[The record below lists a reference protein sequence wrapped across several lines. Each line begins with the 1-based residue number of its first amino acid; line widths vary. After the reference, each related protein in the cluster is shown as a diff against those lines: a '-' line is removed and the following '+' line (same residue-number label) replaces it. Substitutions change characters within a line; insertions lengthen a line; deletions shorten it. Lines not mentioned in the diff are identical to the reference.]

1 VFCVR
6 EAMPAVVLVVDDEPG
21 IRAVLAE
28 LLTDE
33 GYRVVVAQDGA
44 DALRQIGDAM
54 PDVVLLDLNMPKL
67 NGWEVVER
75 LRALAITLPIVIMT
89 AGQSAAI
96 EAARLGAAAALPK
109 PFAIDDVLTTV
120 ERLVPPVDDG
130 P

>member
-1 VFCVR
+1 
-6 EAMPAVVLVVDDEPG
+6 MPAVVLVVDDEPG
-21 IRAVLAE
+21 IRAVLVE

-33 GYRVVVAQDGA
+33 GYSVVVAQDGA
-44 DALRQIGDAM
+44 EALRRISDAL

-120 ERLVPPVDDG
+120 KRLAPPADDG
-130 P
+130 

>member
-1 VFCVR
+1 
-6 EAMPAVVLVVDDEPG
+6 MPAVVLVVDDEPG

-28 LLTDE
+28 LLIDE
-33 GYRVVVAQDGA
+33 GYRVVVAQDGVE
-44 DALRQIGDAM
+44 ALRQIGDVS
-54 PDVVLLDLNMPKL
+54 PDLVLLDLNMPKL
-67 NGWEVVER
+67 TGWEVVER

-89 AGQSAAI
+89 AGQSATI

-120 ERLVPPVDDG
+120 ERLVPPADDG

>member
-1 VFCVR
+1 
-6 EAMPAVVLVVDDEPG
+6 MSAVVLVVDDEPG

-28 LLTDE
+28 LLIDE
-33 GYRVVVAQDGA
+33 GYRVVVAQDGVE
-44 DALRQIGDAM
+44 ALRQIGDVS
-54 PDVVLLDLNMPKL
+54 PDLVLLDLNMPKL
-67 NGWEVVER
+67 TGWEVVER

-89 AGQSAAI
+89 AGQSATI

-120 ERLVPPVDDG
+120 ERLVPPADDG

>member
-1 VFCVR
+1 
-6 EAMPAVVLVVDDEPG
+6 MSAVVLVVDDEPG

-28 LLTDE
+28 LLIDE
-33 GYRVVVAQDGA
+33 GYRVVVAQDGVE
-44 DALRQIGDAM
+44 ALRQIGDVS
-54 PDVVLLDLNMPKL
+54 PDLVLLDLNMPKL
-67 NGWEVVER
+67 TGWEVVER

-89 AGQSAAI
+89 AGQSATI

-120 ERLVPPVDDG
+120 ERLVSPADDG

>member
-1 VFCVR
+1 
-6 EAMPAVVLVVDDEPG
+6 MPAVVLVVDDEPG

-33 GYRVVVAQDGA
+33 GYRVVVAQDGVE
-44 DALRQIGDAM
+44 ALRRIGDVS
-54 PDVVLLDLNMPKL
+54 PDLVLLDLNMPKL
-67 NGWEVVER
+67 TGWEVVER

-89 AGQSAAI
+89 AGQSATI

-120 ERLVPPVDDG
+120 ERLVPPADDG